1 MNMKLKYNFIVNEVA
16 DKMVAV
22 AVGDDLD
29 KFNGFIKMN
38 DVGAEIF
45 EILKNDVEFDEIVTL
60 MMAKHPDST
69 KEEAEET
76 ISGFIA
82 ELKNNGIIDG

>member
-1 MNMKLKYNFIVNEVA
+1 MKLKYNFVINEVA

-22 AVGDDLD
+22 AVGDDLE

-38 DVGAEIF
+38 DVGAQIF
-45 EILKNDVEFDEIVTL
+45 EILKNDVELDEIVNL

-76 ISGFIA
+76 VSGFVN
-82 ELKNNGIIDG
+82 ELKANGIIEE

>member
-1 MNMKLKYNFIVNEVA
+1 MKLKYNFVINEVA

-45 EILKNDVEFDEIVTL
+45 EILKNDVQFDEIVTL
-60 MMAKHPDST
+60 MMEKHSDAT

-76 ISGFIA
+76 IKGFID
-82 ELKNNGIIDG
+82 ELKKNGIIEE